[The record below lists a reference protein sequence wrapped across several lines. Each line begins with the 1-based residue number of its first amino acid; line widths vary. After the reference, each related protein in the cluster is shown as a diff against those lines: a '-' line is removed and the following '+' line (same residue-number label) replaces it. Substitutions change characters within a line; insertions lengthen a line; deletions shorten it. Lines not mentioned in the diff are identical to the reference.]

1 MDYWAHIRWPRWT
14 AASSPRRLR
23 DQLGLLAL
31 ALLLLPGRVSA
42 PAPAIPEP
50 AAVGEEVGRPSVAP
64 VPALFG
70 ESRFPVEA
78 ADAAS
83 PVVADAA
90 EPANRFDLDQ
100 RERVL
105 SIVRSYRRTNDELEC
120 RKLAEAI
127 VAESVAAGVDP
138 LLVTSIVAVES
149 SFRSSVVSHKGAV
162 GLMQL
167 RPFVARDVARRREI
181 EWTGPET
188 LHTPHLNV
196 RLGINYYLELLERFD
211 GDEQLALTAYNHGPT
226 RVSRWVR
233 EGKYNG
239 SSYAAKIETL
249 RSRQTSPVP
258 PETVL
263 SIF

>member
-1 MDYWAHIRWPRWT
+1 MDYRAHIRRPRWT
-14 AASSPRRLR
+14 ASPPPRRLR

-42 PAPAIPEP
+42 PAPAVPEP
-50 AAVGEEVGRPSVAP
+50 AAAP
-64 VPALFG
+64 VP
-70 ESRFPVEA
+70 
-78 ADAAS
+78 AAS

-90 EPANRFDLDQ
+90 EPADRFDLDQ

-105 SIVRSYRRTNDELEC
+105 SIVRSYRRTTDELEC
-120 RKLAEAI
+120 RTLAEAI
-127 VAESVAAGVDP
+127 VTESIAAGVDP

-196 RLGINYYLELLERFD
+196 RLGITYYLELLERFD

-233 EGKYNG
+233 EGRYNG
-239 SSYAAKIETL
+239 SSYAAEIETL
-249 RSRQTSPVP
+249 RGRQTSPAP
-258 PETVL
+258 PETRTAAHG
-263 SIF
+263 SSPIPSS